1 MEYDFALK
9 NNTPLTGFTGIGS
22 AGTLFYVFKLP
33 SSMGAWSGD
42 EKTAAETWEISAAV
56 VHFFWKLDL
65 FTMEELNNNKITLS
79 GDAL

>member
-1 MEYDFALK
+1 ME
-9 NNTPLTGFTGIGS
+9 NNLAFDRELRGYRLMPVPF
-22 AGTLFYVFKLP
+22 FYVFKLP
-33 SSMGAWSGD
+33 SSMGARSGF
-42 EKTAAETWEISAAV
+42 EKAAAETWVVSAAV